1 MKIKKMYSNIKQYD
15 SFILSFFFS
24 SWYYSWLKRQIKK
37 KWNTTQD
44 TWKMK
49 MVKTL
54 KNCLNNYL
62 HEKSIT
68 TDYVEKKRKI
78 LMFSA

>member
-1 MKIKKMYSNIKQYD
+1 
-15 SFILSFFFS
+15 
-24 SWYYSWLKRQIKK
+24 
-37 KWNTTQD
+37 
-44 TWKMK
+44 MK

-68 TDYVEKKRKI
+68 TDYVEKKKKDFNVLSVTFQQNKAYIRNFPI
-78 LMFSA
+78 SSFLNNFIYER